1 MEEKWNPT
9 QEAIN
14 KALRPNTIRKWLNTI
29 IILVIGIGIIVLVIY
44 FGGKKPINNSSEN
57 SLKEKINAE
66 NVIVPKTQEF
76 LKQKDT
82 PSNKNEVIED
92 KIEPTEDFSSYVNTS
107 ISNSSSNISIAVTIV
122 DENGNISSPI
132 SSSIAN
138 IYNLTG
144 NIGNTGLLRSSFVHK
159 PGFQEL
165 LEGNSDI
172 IEKLKL
178 SNYADYIGVGRIKYL
193 FRKGTLVD
201 GTIVCTASLTMSII
215 SASQKSIA
223 KSFSISENGNGV
235 SETQAQEAARE
246 KLINKYFNEYATF

>member
-29 IILVIGIGIIVLVIY
+29 IILVIGIGILVVVIY
-44 FGGKKPINNSSEN
+44 LGVKKPVNDSSEN
-57 SLKEKINAE
+57 SLKEKINTE

-76 LKQKDT
+76 LMQKDL
-82 PSNKNEVIED
+82 PSNKNEV
-92 KIEPTEDFSSYVNTS
+92 TEDFSSYVNTS
-107 ISNSSSNISIAVTIV
+107 ISNSSGNTSISITVV
-122 DENGNISSPI
+122 DENGDISSPI

-138 IYNLTG
+138 IYNQTG

-165 LEGNSDI
+165 LEGNSEI

-178 SNYADYIGVGRIKYL
+178 SNHADYIGVGRIKYL

-201 GTIVCTASLTMSII
+201 GTFVCTASLTMSII
-215 SASQKSIA
+215 SSTQKSIA

-235 SETQAQEAARE
+235 SESQAQEAARE
-246 KLINKYFNEYATF
+246 KLINKYFNEYASF